1 MYLFLNLY
9 NQDKKWKNISIYL
22 ISFYT
27 LLVVANTGYKSN
39 HIICS
44 TLKLKGRILSDLNS
58 SSDFIIPYKG
68 QLLSDLKNKLIK
80 LDCFRQKQHEMV

>member
-1 MYLFLNLY
+1 M
-9 NQDKKWKNISIYL
+9 
-22 ISFYT
+22 
-27 LLVVANTGYKSN
+27 ANTGYKGN

-44 TLKLKGRILSDLNS
+44 TLKLKGRILSDLNL

-80 LDCFRQKQHEMV
+80 LDCFRQKQHEWSDITNM